1 MNKKAF
7 TLIELIATIV
17 IIAIL
22 ALVATVSISNI
33 IKKTN
38 DRAYKEIELA
48 MKTAA
53 QNYMLKGNDIGVT
66 TSETLINGGFLE
78 KPIDPK
84 TKKPCSVKKS
94 YVNIT
99 KEEVSGTINDKY
111 NYNVCLICGD
121 YQSEYCKDKLNIELS
136 YRDIDDDKNT
146 YTKLNNESTID
157 MKNLLGIKVK
167 YETTFEVSG
176 NINYEIIDENQNGN
190 CADTFVLE
198 KLKNNYFAIFKTSN
212 IEASCKVKVW
222 DDSDESALKPSY
234 FTINNKTNDNYNASD
249 SLELYTGNNYYIETS
264 EKIHTSNIINFEK
277 KLVAKRFK
285 FRFVDDEKKIIMEE
299 TEGLKYELINNIS
312 SSKHK
317 CFELTGSSIYTDEAI
332 NGNINHYKDEL
343 NNSSIVIEH
352 INDGCENVKLRVS
365 DKDGNRI
372 KDYLLEFLDLKHI
385 NYLTIGKKF
394 IEVSGTYASSVKES
408 FSSQKIT
415 FEPVDSD
422 FATSIKCGCLIKK
435 GDTETITSCAGQPA
449 SCSVISKGNDKY
461 LLVTGG
467 NRPTVGGET
476 VPMVLYVDDENSKV
490 EPIKLNVK
498 VKNVLPE
505 DFGISYSTNR
515 DSEILPHMCN
525 GNQNYIKVNLTPANA
540 FGYISGVSF
549 NPPDK
554 VRAGYS
560 IENDLF
566 INVGISGVSGISILS
581 CNITIAN
588 EDMKNRIKKMNLINL
603 YPDNHVAG
611 SVTTGCNGQPVDNRR
626 FYCQ

>member
-99 KEEVSGTINDKY
+99 KEEITETINEKY

-136 YRDIDDDKNT
+136 YRDIDASENN
-146 YTKLNNESTID
+146 YTTLNNESKID
-157 MKNLLGIKVK
+157 MTDLLGIKVK

-212 IEASCKVKVW
+212 IEAKCKVKVW

-234 FTINNKTNDNYNASD
+234 FTINNKTTDNYNASD
-249 SLELYTGNNYYIETS
+249 SLELYTGNLYYIGTS

-277 KLVAKRFK
+277 KLVEKRFK
-285 FRFVDDEKKIIMEE
+285 FRFVDDEKNIIKEE
-299 TEGLKYELINNIS
+299 TEKLKYELINNIS
-312 SSKHK
+312 PSKQK
-317 CFELTGSSIYTDEAI
+317 CFELTGESIYTDEAI
-332 NGNINHYKDEL
+332 NGSIKYYKDEL
-343 NNSSIVIEH
+343 NNSSIIIKH

-365 DKDGNRI
+365 DENGKRI

-385 NYLTIGKKF
+385 NYFTIGKKL

-408 FSSQKIT
+408 FYSQKIN

-435 GDTETITSCAGQPA
+435 GDTETITSCAGAPA
-449 SCSVISKGNDKY
+449 SCSVTSNGNDKY
-461 LLVTGG
+461 LLVKGG
-467 NRPTVGGET
+467 TRPTVGGET

-505 DFGISYSTNR
+505 DFGVTYYSNR
-515 DSEILPHMCN
+515 DTENFAHMCN
-525 GNQNYIKVNLTPANA
+525 GNQNYIDVNLIPANA
-540 FGYISGVSF
+540 FGYISEVSF
-549 NPPDK
+549 KTPDK
-554 VRAGYS
+554 VKAGYS

-566 INVGISGVSGISILS
+566 INVGISGVSSISFLS
-581 CNITIAN
+581 YTIKIGNVGMNKNISNTNVA
-588 EDMKNRIKKMNLINL
+588 NL

-611 SVTTGCNGQPVDNRR
+611 SVTTGCNGEPIDNRR

>member
-136 YRDIDDDKNT
+136 YRDIDADENT
-146 YTKLNNESTID
+146 YKKFTNEPIN
-157 MKNLLGIKVK
+157 MEKLLGIKVK

-212 IEASCKVKVW
+212 IEAKCKVKVW
-222 DDSDESALKPSY
+222 DNSDESALKPSY
-234 FTINNKTNDNYNASD
+234 FTITNYPTDNYNALG
-249 SLELYTGNNYYIETS
+249 SLELYMGNKYYIGTKD
-264 EKIHTSNIINFEK
+264 KIYTSNIINFEK
-277 KLVAKRFK
+277 KLVEKQFK
-285 FRFVDDEKKIIMEE
+285 FRLVDGEKKIIEEE
-299 TEGLKYELINNIS
+299 TNGLKYELINNIS
-312 SSKHK
+312 SSKQK
-317 CFELTGSSIYTDEAI
+317 CFELTGGSADADGRVY
-332 NGNINHYKDEL
+332 GNIKYYNEEL
-343 NNSSIVIEH
+343 NNSLIAIKY

-365 DKDGNRI
+365 DENGKRI

-394 IEVSGTYASSVKES
+394 IEVSGTYASTVKES
-408 FSSQKIT
+408 FDSQKIN

-435 GDTETITSCAGQPA
+435 GDTETITSCDGKPA
-449 SCSVISKGNDKY
+449 SCSVISEGNDKY
-461 LLVTGG
+461 LLVKGG
-467 NRPTVGGET
+467 TRPTVGGET

-490 EPIKLNVK
+490 EKIKLNVK
-498 VKNVLPE
+498 VNNVLPE
-505 DFGISYSTNR
+505 DFNVTYGTYR
-515 DSEILPHMCN
+515 DDELLAHMCN
-525 GNQNYIKVNLTPANA
+525 GNKNYIEVTLIPANA
-540 FGYISGVSF
+540 FGYISEVSF
-549 NPPDK
+549 KTPDK

-560 IENDLF
+560 KKNDLF
-566 INVGISGVSGISILS
+566 INVGIYEVSSISSLWYTIKIGNVGMTK
-581 CNITIAN
+581 NIWKTNVA
-588 EDMKNRIKKMNLINL
+588 NL

-611 SVTTGCNGQPVDNRR
+611 SVTTGCNGEPVDNRR